1 MDEHEALLT
10 ALQIGDSFFPSGA
23 FAYSSGLETFVF
35 DGQVADRVSLTAFI
49 ESYLVGLVAR
59 CDLLFVKLSYTASR
73 RSDADEIGRLDHLL
87 HAIKLPAEL
96 RAASMQMGRQ
106 FLQVMTGLYPSSALQ
121 SLLHNLETRKLDG
134 HHPVMF
140 GAVCGATGIK
150 TETTL
155 LTYPYSTVS
164 SLVGAGVKLI
174 PLGHSDGQI
183 TINRLKPLIARI
195 AKEVEHLGVED
206 ITSFA
211 PAIEIHS
218 MRHEHL
224 PVRLFKS

>member
-23 FAYSSGLETFVF
+23 FAYSSGLETYVF
-35 DGQVADRVSLTAFI
+35 DGRVADRVSLTAFI

-59 CDLLFVKLSYTASR
+59 CDLLFVRLSHTASR
-73 RSDADEIGRLDHLL
+73 RSDPDEIGRLDHLL
-87 HAIKLPAEL
+87 HAMKLPAEL

-106 FLQVMTGLYPSSALQ
+106 FLQAMIGLYPSSVLQ
-121 SLLHNLETRKLDG
+121 SLLRNLEARNLDG
-134 HHPVMF
+134 HHPVIF

-155 LTYPYSTVS
+155 LTYLYSTVS
-164 SLVGAGVKLI
+164 SLVGAGVRLI
-174 PLGHSDGQI
+174 PLGPSDGQI
-183 TINRLKPLIARI
+183 AINHLKSLITRI
-195 AKEVEHLGVED
+195 AKEAEHLGEED
-206 ITSFA
+206 IAGFA
-211 PAIEIHS
+211 PSVEIHS
-218 MRHEHL
+218 MQHEHL